1 MAVFE
6 GLFPDQHNGIIMDL
20 LFELATW
27 HGFAKFRL
35 HTESTLQGLDF
46 STTRLGSNLR
56 RFQVVTCEA
65 YITRELPS
73 EEAARGRRKAAAA
86 AKQSVAAEGGM
97 EELMATTTKRK
108 ANHRK
113 FNLAT
118 YKVHALGDYVKFIRM
133 YGTTDNYS
141 TQLVRNMCI

>member
-6 GLFPDQHNGIIMDL
+6 GLFPDQHNEIIMDL

-35 HTESTLQGLDF
+35 HTESTLQGLDV

-56 RFQVVTCEA
+56 RFQTVVCEA

-73 EEAARGRRKAAAA
+73 EEAARGRRKAA
-86 AKQSVAAEGGM
+86 KQSIGAEGGM

-108 ANHRK
+108 ANHCK

>member
-1 MAVFE
+1 M
-6 GLFPDQHNGIIMDL
+6 
-20 LFELATW
+20 
-27 HGFAKFRL
+27 
-35 HTESTLQGLDF
+35 
-46 STTRLGSNLR
+46 
-56 RFQVVTCEA
+56 TCEA
-65 YITRELPS
+65 YITQELPS

-86 AKQSVAAEGGM
+86 AKQSIAAEGGM